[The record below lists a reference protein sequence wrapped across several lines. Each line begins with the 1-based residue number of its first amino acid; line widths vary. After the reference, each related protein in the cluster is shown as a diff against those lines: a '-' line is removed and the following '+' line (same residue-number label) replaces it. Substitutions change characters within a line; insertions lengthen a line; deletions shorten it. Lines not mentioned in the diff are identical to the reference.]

1 MLGSARPYK
10 TEWAALEKLLIVVL
24 LYQSQ
29 SLHLVPKIVDLNVP
43 NLRSSGGIF
52 QYGAGL
58 KAGVLSD
65 ESYFLID
72 QLKLIGSQVNDL
84 LMWLILRVSG
94 EKETGYIVEE
104 IFEIAQEMIEAR
116 LEKKKADD
124 VEEAKRQAL
133 EEEKQ

>member
-1 MLGSARPYK
+1 MLN
-10 TEWAALEKLLIVVL
+10 LL
-24 LYQSQ
+24 
-29 SLHLVPKIVDLNVP
+29 
-43 NLRSSGGIF
+43 SSGGIF

-65 ESYFLID
+65 ESFFLID
-72 QLKLIGSQVNDL
+72 QLKLIGSQVNDI